1 MATVYDKDTLAG
13 PIPAVRMASSTN
25 AGIGAW
31 LILAP
36 FILGYATIDA
46 ALWND
51 VVCGAWLVV
60 AGLTRAGGTRKNEW
74 LSWTNLGFGV
84 WLILAPFILNYE
96 GEAAEAVLEGEAGV
110 GADPIAGAVGV
121 ANVTGAYW
129 NDVVVGILVAV
140 LAAYAAM
147 KTRQA
152 KHDAATRVTT
162 T

>member
-1 MATVYDKDTLAG
+1 MATVYDKTALAG

-36 FILGYATIDA
+36 FLLGYAAIDA

-60 AGLTRAGGTRKNEW
+60 AGLARAGGTRRNEW

-84 WLILAPFILNYE
+84 WLILAPFALGYE
-96 GEAAEAVLEGEAGV
+96 VEAAEAVIEGEGVVGANPVV
-110 GADPIAGAVGV
+110 GADGV

-129 NDVVVGILVAV
+129 NNVAVGILVAV

-152 KHDAATRVTT
+152 KKDAATRVTT